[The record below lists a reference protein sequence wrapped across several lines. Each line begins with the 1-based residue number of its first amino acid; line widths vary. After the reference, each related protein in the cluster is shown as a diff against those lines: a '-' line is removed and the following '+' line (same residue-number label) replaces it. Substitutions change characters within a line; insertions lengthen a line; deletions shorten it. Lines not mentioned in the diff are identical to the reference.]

1 MSPFFRCPTTVR
13 PPGRKVP
20 TVVRSPCSRHP
31 VSSSCTTSRPPPSPT
46 AKASKRSL
54 PCCAM
59 SLRRCWR
66 SMSMSRLPPSWKPGR
81 LPVVLGGD
89 HSVSIGAIQAAA
101 AAVST
106 FSVLQVDAHLDSRE
120 SYQGSAYNH
129 ACVMA
134 RARELADIVQVGIRS
149 ADAAEIPSLDPKRV
163 FWAHRILERPTSE
176 WVEEA
181 VSLLSESVW
190 VSIDLDGLDPA
201 ILPATGTPVP
211 GGLHWHHLQ
220 ALLARI
226 SDARRVIG
234 FDVVELCPHPAHW
247 GSDFLAGRSWSID
260 SWRKSCARENLNRA
274 FDSPQ
279 RHPACRGESAFALA
293 SLSTPRLCGE
303 PSQGVRPR
311 LSKCPEFGCQTDSGS
326 WIASSNALEKPHRC
340 RGRYRNR
347 IRSSIKAA
355 SSIPIPNVDLDT
367 DPDTD

>member
-1 MSPFFRCPTTVR
+1 MSQSIEYPCFLDIQAEGAVNVSILPVPYDGTSTWKKGADRGPFALLEA
-13 PPGRKVP
+13 
-20 TVVRSPCSRHP
+20 
-31 VSSSCTTSRPPPSPT
+31 SSQLELYDIPT
-46 AKASKRSL
+46 ATEPYRQGIET
-54 PCCAM
+54 
-59 SLRRCWR
+59 
-66 SMSMSRLPPSWKPGR
+66 LPPVLCHESPEMLAQHVHEQVTAILEAGR
-81 LPVVLGGD
+81 LPVGLGGD

-101 AAVST
+101 AAVPT

-247 GSDFLAGRSWSID
+247 GSDFLAAQLVYR
-260 SWRKSCARENLNRA
+260 
-274 FDSPQ
+274 F
-279 RHPACRGESAFALA
+279 LA
-293 SLSTPRLCGE
+293 EIL
-303 PSQGVRPR
+303 RPR
-311 LSKCPEFGCQTDSGS
+311 ESEP
-326 WIASSNALEKPHRC
+326 R
-340 RGRYRNR
+340 
-347 IRSSIKAA
+347 
-355 SSIPIPNVDLDT
+355 V
-367 DPDTD
+367 